1 MRRVKNGH
9 TWGMSEL
16 EWYTLQA
23 ELVSLKKRKANAEKE
38 LERLEE
44 KQRDILW
51 TINNKRVNLRIRRS
65 DFERWITEKEEEI
78 LEKMM
83 RRRQREVAKVSS
95 QGL

>member
-16 EWYTLQA
+16 GWYQLQA
-23 ELVSLKKRKANAEKE
+23 ELVSLEKRKANTEKE

-51 TINNKRVNLRIRRS
+51 TINNKRVNLRIRIS
-65 DFERWITEKEEEI
+65 DFERWITEKEEGI

-83 RRRQREVAKVSS
+83 RSRKREVVEVSS